1 MINDLHLEEKTER
14 LSNLSKITQL
24 KSDNILKIQ
33 IQDILLPEY
42 MLLSTIPGLLKLS
55 THQNHQEGLLKH
67 RFLVPITGISG
78 AIGLV

>member
-24 KSDNILKIQ
+24 KSDILKIQ

-67 RFLVPITGISG
+67 IFLVPITGISG